1 MNRSERLV
9 PYLFLLPA
17 LLGLLLFEFL
27 PVLYSLGRSLYA
39 VSFGLDGGGLIFVE
53 LDNFRSL
60 FTDPVFWNSLRVT
73 LIFNVVLTPLQ
84 VILALALALL
94 VNVPVRGVGIFRGL
108 FFIPVGVSLT
118 VTSLI
123 WSLMLD
129 SQSGLLN
136 GILTAVGIP
145 AQGFL
150 IDASQVLASIMLV
163 ATWKGLAGWMVF
175 FLAGL
180 QGIPQSLY
188 EAASIDGASRLRI
201 FYAITLPLLRR
212 SLAFVVIATTVANF
226 LLFAPAY
233 ILTPTGGPQGASDL
247 LMFEAF
253 QSAYSQNDLGRGT
266 GITDVLLLL
275 LLLIVG
281 LELLLFRWLD
291 R

>member
-1 MNRSERLV
+1 MNRSERFV

-39 VSFGLDGGGLIFVE
+39 VSFGLDGGGLIFVG

-60 FTDPVFWNSLRVT
+60 FTDPVFWNSLKVT

-136 GILTAVGIP
+136 GILAPTYLLRDHP
-145 AQGFL
+145 A
-150 IDASQVLASIMLV
+150 AA
-163 ATWKGLAGWMVF
+163 AP
-175 FLAGL
+175 LAGL
-180 QGIPQSLY
+180 RGDRHDRRQLLAVRTRLHPHAHRRAAGCLRSADVRGIPERLQPERSRSRHRDHRR
-188 EAASIDGASRLRI
+188 AAAAAAADR
-201 FYAITLPLLRR
+201 
-212 SLAFVVIATTVANF
+212 
-226 LLFAPAY
+226 
-233 ILTPTGGPQGASDL
+233 GP
-247 LMFEAF
+247 
-253 QSAYSQNDLGRGT
+253 
-266 GITDVLLLL
+266 
-275 LLLIVG
+275 
-281 LELLLFRWLD
+281 
-291 R
+291 